1 MRKRTEIM
9 DCWKFTK
16 ENLTAENAVTAGGD
30 SVTLPH
36 TWNVSDGQD
45 GGNDY
50 YRGSCWYV
58 REFKKPEIQEN
69 EEIWIEFEGVA
80 MRAKVYVNGSFAGSH
95 DGGYSTFR
103 INATEYLKDENTI
116 AISVDNSY
124 TREVYPQ
131 KADFTF
137 YGGIYRTVTMLAVPK
152 IHFAL
157 GYYGGSGVKVTPQI
171 EGENALVTIEAWTEN
186 AAGGEKVTFTVLD
199 AEGNAVTEARTE
211 IAGNYTKADVSIEQ
225 VHLWNGK
232 INPYQYTLKAEL
244 ESGDVVESR
253 FGCRTFSIDPEKG
266 FFLNGESYPLCGAAR
281 HQDRQGVGN
290 ALTKEMHEEDMQ
302 IMLEMG
308 VNTIRMA
315 HYQHDQYFYELA
327 DEYGMIVWAEI
338 PYITEHMPE
347 GRANTIS
354 QMTELVV
361 QNYNHPSIVC
371 WALSNEITATGGVT
385 EDLKENHRILND
397 LCHRLDQTRPTTMAH
412 VFMLD
417 PEDEFVM
424 LPDIRSYNLYYG
436 WYVGEA
442 DENDRWFDHFH
453 ANHPDEVIGLSEY
466 GADANPQYQSI
477 TPEKNDFTESYQ
489 AVYHEHM
496 LKMWSERPYIWAMH
510 VWNMFDF
517 AADGREE
524 GGKPGQNQK
533 GLVTFDRKIKKDAF
547 YIYKAYLSGDPFV
560 HLCGSRYVDRTEKKT
575 EIKVYSNLS
584 EVTLYVDGKKVE
596 TMVSD
601 KVFNFRVPISGE
613 HVVEAVGKEASDRM
627 VIRYS
632 ETKNA
637 DYICPGREVINWFDR
652 DDMQER
658 EGYFSIKDSVA
669 SIKSVPEAA
678 ALMEAVME
686 KVTAAYGDVAK
697 DVKLPEEMVHK
708 MEAMSLESSLKQAGK
723 AVTTEM
729 IVELNR
735 KLNQIKKMR
744 DVK

>member
-1 MRKRTEIM
+1 MRNRTELM

-16 ENLTAENAVTAGGD
+16 KTIAVENAALEGGD

-36 TWNVSDGQD
+36 TWNALDGQD

-50 YRGSCWYV
+50 YRGNCWYI

-80 MRAKVYVNGSFAGSH
+80 MRAAIYVNGSLAGRH

-103 INATEYLKDENTI
+103 VNLTEYLKDENTI
-116 AISVDNSY
+116 AVSADNSY

-137 YGGIYRTVTMLAVPK
+137 YGGIYRAVSVLTVPK
-152 IHFAL
+152 VHFAL
-157 GYYGGSGVKVTPQI
+157 GYYGGNGLKVTPQI
-171 EGENALVTIEAWTEN
+171 KGENALITIEAWTEN
-186 AAGGEKVTFTVLD
+186 ASQGEHVSFTVLD
-199 AEGNAVTEARTE
+199 AEGNAVGEVTTEV
-211 IAGNYTKADVSIEQ
+211 AGNYAKAEISLEQ

-232 INPYQYTLKAEL
+232 KDPYLYTLKAEL
-244 ESGDVVESR
+244 EGGDEVETS
-253 FGCRTFSIDPEKG
+253 FGCRTFYIDPEKG

-281 HQDRQGVGN
+281 HQDRQGIGN

-308 VNTIRMA
+308 ANTVRMA
-315 HYQHDQYFYELA
+315 HYQHDQYFYDLA
-327 DEYGMIVWAEI
+327 DQYGMIVWAEI

-371 WALSNEITATGGVT
+371 WALSNEITATGGLT
-385 EDLKENHRILND
+385 EDLIENHKILND
-397 LCHRLDQTRPTTMAH
+397 LCHKLDQTRPTTMAH

-417 PEDEFVM
+417 PEDKFVM

-436 WYVGEA
+436 WYVGET
-442 DENDRWFDHFH
+442 DENDSWFDCFH
-453 ANHPDEVIGLSEY
+453 EKYPDAVIGLSEY
-466 GADANPQYQSI
+466 GADANPQYQSAS
-477 TPEKNDFTESYQ
+477 PEKNDYTESYQ

-496 LKMWSERPYIWAMH
+496 LKMWSERPFIWAMH

-524 GGKPGQNQK
+524 GEKPGQNQK

-547 YIYKAYLSGDPFV
+547 YIYKAYLSEDPFV
-560 HLCGSRYVDRTEKKT
+560 HLCGKRYTDRTEHET
-575 EIKVYSNLS
+575 EIKVYSNLP
-584 EVTLYVDGKKVE
+584 EVSLYLDGEQLE
-596 TMVSD
+596 TKQAE
-601 KVFNFRVPISGE
+601 KVFRFHVPISGE
-613 HVVEAVGKEASDRM
+613 HVVEAVSKDVSDRM
-627 VIRYS
+627 VIRH
-632 ETKNA
+632 TDTVNK

-669 SIKSVPEAA
+669 SIKAVPGAA
-678 ALMEAVME
+678 ALMAAVME
-686 KVTAAYGDVAK
+686 RVTAAYGDVAK
-697 DVKLPEEMVHK
+697 NVKLPEAMVRQ
-708 MEAMSLESSLKQAGK
+708 MEAMSLEASLKQAGK

-735 KLNQIKKMR
+735 KLNEIKKT
-744 DVK
+744 V